1 MGYKRDKDGDLVF
14 LTDNPVIV
22 NSVIPQPTIMCM
34 QRKAEKKNVTEDDL
48 ARSNVDSFGDDIGRT
63 TNWITSMF
71 DVQAQFHRTA
81 RNTRYW
87 ITGSGAVNFSNRM
100 RLTSVAPHGDMR
112 C

>member
-71 DVQAQFHRTA
+71 DVQAQFSPDSEEYKVLDYR
-81 RNTRYW
+81 
-87 ITGSGAVNFSNRM
+87 I
-100 RLTSVAPHGDMR
+100 R
-112 C
+112 CGQLFQQNNG

>member
-22 NSVIPQPTIMCM
+22 NSVIQQPTIMCM

-71 DVQAQFHRTA
+71 DVQAQFPQDSEEYKVLDYRIRCGQLFQQNA
-81 RNTRYW
+81 
-87 ITGSGAVNFSNRM
+87 IDFSRP
-100 RLTSVAPHGDMR
+100 AW
-112 C
+112 